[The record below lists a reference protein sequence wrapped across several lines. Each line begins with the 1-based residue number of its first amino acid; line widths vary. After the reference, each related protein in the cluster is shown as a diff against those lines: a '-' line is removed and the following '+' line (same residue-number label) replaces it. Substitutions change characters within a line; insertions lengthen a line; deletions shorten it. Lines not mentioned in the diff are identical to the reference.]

1 MKKFLLLF
9 IAGFISIVYTSNGE
23 TRVNNPEIQGA
34 NEAPQTKDES
44 PKRKIAIACFS
55 NETQY
60 KKGISR
66 ENTDDPMGRQA
77 MDILASKL
85 EASEKFILAE
95 RRDMDKILENL
106 KMPENNVSQ
115 EVGAE
120 YLLVGSVTEFGSKKG
135 RKTNGKT
142 IETTVRISLIDVL
155 SGEIICSGE
164 AEGEAKHTGP
174 TGQSKNN
181 EYDLTVGEKAISE
194 AITKLV
200 DPIINSCI
208 ERPWKT
214 FIVNYDLNG
223 IVIAG
228 GESQGLKFDEILE
241 IVEKS
246 KTVENPQTGKSMT
259 LPEQVVGKIQIVCFA
274 GNTPENEFALTTL
287 IEGDFDTE
295 HLNRYYIKEIKD

>member
-1 MKKFLLLF
+1 MKKFLILF
-9 IAGFISIVYTSNGE
+9 MIVLISIVCTTKGATIANDP
-23 TRVNNPEIQGA
+23 NIQGNKSA
-34 NEAPQTKDES
+34 QQNDES
-44 PKRKIAIACFS
+44 PKRKIAVACFS
-55 NETQY
+55 NATEY
-60 KKGISR
+60 KTFTK
-66 ENTDDPMGRQA
+66 ECLNDPMGKQA

-85 EASEKFILAE
+85 LETNKFILAE

-120 YLLVGSVTEFGSKKG
+120 YILTGSVVEFGNKKG
-135 RKTNGKT
+135 RKTSAKT
-142 IETTVRISLIDVL
+142 IETTIRIRLVDVL
-155 SGEIICSGE
+155 SGEIICSEE
-164 AEGEAKHTGP
+164 AKGEGEYAGP
-174 TGQSKNN
+174 KWQNKNN
-181 EYDLTVGEKAISE
+181 EYDPAIGEKAISD

-200 DPIINSCI
+200 GPIISSCT

-246 KTVENPQTGKSMT
+246 KTIKNPQTGET
-259 LPEQVVGKIQIVCFA
+259 TEIPEKVVGKIQIVCFA

-287 IEGDFDTE
+287 TEGDFDTE

>member
-1 MKKFLLLF
+1 MKKVLILF
-9 IAGFISIVYTSNGE
+9 MIVFISIVYTAKAATIANDLNIQENNGA
-23 TRVNNPEIQGA
+23 Q
-34 NEAPQTKDES
+34 QKDES

-55 NETQY
+55 NATEY
-60 KKGISR
+60 KAVAKDCL
-66 ENTDDPMGRQA
+66 NDPMGKQA

-85 EASEKFILAE
+85 QETNKFILAE
-95 RRDMDKILENL
+95 RRDMDKVLENL

-120 YLLVGSVTEFGSKKG
+120 YLLVGSVEEFGNKKG
-135 RKTNGKT
+135 RKASAKT
-142 IETTVRISLIDVL
+142 IETTIRIRLVDVL
-155 SGEIICSGE
+155 SGEIIRSEE
-164 AEGEAKHTGP
+164 AKGEGEYAGP
-174 TGQSKNN
+174 KWQNKNN
-181 EYDLTVGEKAISE
+181 EYNPAIGEKAISD

-200 DPIINSCI
+200 GPIISSCT

-246 KTVENPQTGKSMT
+246 KTIKNPQTGET
-259 LPEQVVGKIQIVCFA
+259 TEIPEKVVAKIQIVCFA
-274 GNTPENEFALTTL
+274 GNTPENEFALTSL
-287 IEGDFDTE
+287 IEGEFDVE
-295 HLNRYYIKEIKD
+295 HLNKYYIKEIKD